1 MVELSVSQN
10 NNSSSR
16 SYGLWYPRVAY
27 KQTLTIDDMAAHM
40 AEHNTPFSKGTIAG
54 ILKDFVS
61 CVREQCLMGNVVKIE
76 NLALFKC
83 GLVGNGTYALY
94 DAETDVT
101 IRAAIGAKTTKKSDG
116 EGGTVD
122 VPTGNSVKSVKLTAQ
137 ATGAFTRSELKK
149 AVRLG
154 WTDKTAAMIAAAKAA
169 AQGGGGGDDDEGGGG
184 NG

>member
-1 MVELSVSQN
+1 MVELTVSQN

-16 SYGLWYPRVAY
+16 SYGQWYPRVSY

-83 GLVGNGTYALY
+83 GLVGNGTAALY
-94 DAETDVT
+94 DAENDVT
-101 IRAAIGAKTTKKSDG
+101 IRAAIGAKETKVPDG
-116 EGGTVD
+116 EGGTVTKA
-122 VPTGNSVKSVKLTAQ
+122 TGNAVKSVKLTAQ

-149 AVRLG
+149 SIRLG

-169 AQGGGGGDDDEGGGG
+169 AQGGGDGGDGGGGG